1 MSNQL
6 EIKIRVYR
14 AVDNLIACQRF
25 AKGHEDVLLSYGIK
39 KVTSSSTDWFTD
51 PYVYLIMVESNCG
64 KNIYGGARLHLKN
77 KNFKLPIESALENID
92 PNISK
97 LINAEL
103 SLKTGE
109 LCGLWNT
116 KDMSGSG
123 LSAMLIRT
131 GVAKAGIFIAEKYQ
145 LQSLYTLS
153 APWTKHMVINI
164 GFEVEK
170 SIGNE
175 GTFEYPRPDLIATLL
190 ALKDVENLKKALPN
204 EKDSILGLRENPI
217 QKRTENSPIGII
229 EVEYDLVMQNELV
242 LDEK

>member
-1 MSNQL
+1 MNNKL

-14 AVDNLIACQRF
+14 AIDNLSACQRF
-25 AKGHEDVLLSYGIK
+25 AKGHENVLLSYGIT
-39 KVTSSSTDWFTD
+39 KVTSSSSEWFTD
-51 PYVYLIMVESNCG
+51 PYVYIVMVESNCG
-64 KNIYGGARLHLKN
+64 EKTYGGARLHLKN
-77 KNFKLPIESALENID
+77 KNFKLPIESALENLD

-170 SIGNE
+170 SIGNK
-175 GTFEYPRPDLIATLL
+175 GTFEYPKPDLIATLL
-190 ALKDVENLKKALPN
+190 TLKDVKTLKNALPD
-204 EKDSILGLRENPI
+204 EKDSILSLRENPI
-217 QKRTENSPIGII
+217 QKRKENSPIGTI
-229 EVEYDLVMQNELV
+229 EVEYDLVMQNEFV